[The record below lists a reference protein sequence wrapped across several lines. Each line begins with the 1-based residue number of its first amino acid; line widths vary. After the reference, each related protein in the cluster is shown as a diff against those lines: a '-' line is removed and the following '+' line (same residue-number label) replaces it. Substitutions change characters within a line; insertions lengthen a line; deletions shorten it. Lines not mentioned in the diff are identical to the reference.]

1 MLFICLSIKLWE
13 SDFFLNKGNLNFR
26 ANFGE
31 IIISGFVLAL
41 SLISNIMF

>member
-31 IIISGFVLAL
+31 IIIRGFVLL
-41 SLISNIMF
+41 PFPLFHT